1 MRWRSALRALCL
13 TLAACTLGGA
23 QDNQAQD
30 LVQGARAH
38 APSIVN
44 PGDLSSSSSAG
55 SSIRGCGRDGWV
67 PRFERLP
74 CPEASHG
81 GSLSGE
87 MLMLLSPIT
96 RDETPRVHTVTVG
109 RYGGYGGMGYRAAGY
124 VEDDFS
130 GSGAAPPVKMTAG
143 PVVHE
148 FQLLRSALLGGRK
161 YPYPLVVR
169 VPPPPPRLRPSTRIY
184 ASPCPNPNPK

>member
-1 MRWRSALRALCL
+1 MRAGRMGASVRAAAMPGGLTWRLSIGGDAD
-13 TLAACTLGGA
+13 AAE
-23 QDNQAQD
+23 
-30 LVQGARAH
+30 
-38 APSIVN
+38 P
-44 PGDLSSSSSAG
+44 
-55 SSIRGCGRDGWV
+55 
-67 PRFERLP
+67 
-74 CPEASHG
+74 
-81 GSLSGE
+81 
-87 MLMLLSPIT
+87 PIT